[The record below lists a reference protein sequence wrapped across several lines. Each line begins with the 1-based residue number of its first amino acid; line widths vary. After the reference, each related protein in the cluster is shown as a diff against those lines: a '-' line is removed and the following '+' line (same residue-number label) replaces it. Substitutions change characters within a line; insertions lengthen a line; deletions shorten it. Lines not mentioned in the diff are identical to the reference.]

1 MSSKS
6 KRMAHTSE
14 KLKKII
20 AEQLGVDEAAI
31 VPSASFVDDLNI
43 DPPDLAE
50 LITAIEQEF
59 STPKRKLEIS
69 DEDTDG
75 IVTVQDLIDC
85 LHDYGIED

>member
-1 MSSKS
+1 
-6 KRMAHTSE
+6 MARISE
-14 KLKKII
+14 KLNKII
-20 AEQLGVDEAAI
+20 AEQLGVDEESI

-50 LITAIEQEF
+50 LITVIEQEF
-59 STPKRKLEIS
+59 STPRRKLEIS
-69 DEDTDG
+69 DEDTEK

>member
-1 MSSKS
+1 
-6 KRMAHTSE
+6 MARISE
-14 KLKKII
+14 KLKKVI
-20 AEQLGVDEAAI
+20 AEQLGVDEELI

-59 STPKRKLEIS
+59 STPKRKLEIA
-69 DEDTDG
+69 DEDTEK